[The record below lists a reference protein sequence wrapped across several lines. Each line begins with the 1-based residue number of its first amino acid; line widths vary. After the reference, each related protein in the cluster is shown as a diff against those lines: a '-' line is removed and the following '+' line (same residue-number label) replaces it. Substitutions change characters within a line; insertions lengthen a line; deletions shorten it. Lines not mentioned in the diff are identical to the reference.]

1 MGKKK
6 REKADYFDLF
16 EKQAEAAVAEAQLL
30 VEVIDEYESR
40 ERVRELMERAHKLE
54 NESDEHNHLLYKRMA
69 HDFITPIER
78 DDIIELAQGLDNLI
92 DYIEDVVLCFYM
104 YRVNDMHEHAREFA
118 RLIKKSCKALEKA
131 MGDFRNFKKS
141 KTFNQLVID
150 VNAYEEEAD
159 RLYMKVNRS
168 LYDEGNGEDALH
180 VLRWSQ
186 IFDRMEKCCDACE
199 HAADTMS
206 GILLKNV

>member
-6 REKADYFDLF
+6 RKADDYFDLF
-16 EKQAEAAVAEAQLL
+16 ERQAEAVAEAQLL
-30 VEVIDEYESR
+30 VEVIDSFASR
-40 ERVRELMERAHKLE
+40 ELVRELTERAHELE
-54 NESDEHNHLLYKRMA
+54 NESDAHNHALYKRLA

-78 DDIIELAQGLDNLI
+78 DDIIELAQSLDNLI
-92 DYIEDVVLCFYM
+92 DYIEDVALCFYM
-104 YRVNDMHEHAREFA
+104 YRVSDMHEHAREFA
-118 RLIKKSCKALEKA
+118 KLIKKSCKALEKA

-168 LYDEGNGEDALH
+168 LYDDDRHDDPLH
-180 VLRWSQ
+180 VLRWTQ

-199 HAADTMS
+199 HVADTMS